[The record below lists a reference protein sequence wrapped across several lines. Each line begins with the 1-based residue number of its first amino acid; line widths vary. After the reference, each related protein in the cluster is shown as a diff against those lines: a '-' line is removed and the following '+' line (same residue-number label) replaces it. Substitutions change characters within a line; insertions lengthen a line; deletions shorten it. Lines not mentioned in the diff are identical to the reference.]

1 MSRQNLRIGAYILAA
16 LWAIYVL
23 IPPVQRAVS
32 SAYEW
37 LATGLHHGF
46 PGLRWLGYR
55 DLADGISPFLI
66 WMSANRGT
74 FAAILILLL
83 LALFVW
89 SIFVGLRQSR
99 IREKD
104 EVFGDPERTK
114 GGWYWMVCGLASLAL
129 VWFYFSWG
137 AARAFFPHS
146 ANEICQVATLTTA
159 ARPIVGALPPRY
171 YVGTEVLVSTHNEI
185 AEIRGLMGQI
195 DLSEAHTE
203 AINGLITEINGL
215 MAEMSDP
222 MGLAPEISTSISTVA
237 SGLSLAADQL
247 RTGSHPGQV
256 DEATLG
262 ANQSQAPWGIAA
274 EATKEIPFA
283 PTSARGSLFVAVAGD
298 VENVTKEFQSIRNL
312 NPAREERIDTLKD
325 DIRDLKADFGEID
338 DRSSALRTRIIRK
351 LEGRSRAL
359 ARGTIFPPDALEP
372 IRTSLGEMQSAA
384 ARAQGGLWYVDA
396 FMLPTGTI
404 ERTSSVCT
412 EFGSGR
418 WLPKPLDVVARF
430 GEMANIHLNADA
442 KTLNAQTGEPVRP
455 GGVKGVR
462 LLWVKWLP
470 VSDVTSVLIPNGLV
484 DALPGSYPTHQ
495 PDGTFKHNYKSRLLA
510 LANGDVNLG
519 YVPMLDGHVWDS
531 LFRVLVAM
539 GLGIFIGVPL
549 GIMMGA
555 SRFFKSYFDPLIEL
569 YRPIP
574 PLAWAPLILTAI
586 GLGDAGK
593 ITLLFMVAL
602 AIMII
607 SARTGAISTQLSKIR
622 ASHSLG
628 AAPRQI
634 LRQVILPNA
643 LPEILTGIRIA
654 IGICWGTLVAAELLA
669 GETGIGFVENVASKT
684 QDYTT
689 IWVTILIMGMLGFAL
704 DLLMRWVIARTIP
717 WKGKG

>member
-1 MSRQNLRIGAYILAA
+1 MRRQKRRLGAYILAT
-16 LWAIYVL
+16 LWAVYVL
-23 IPPVQRAVS
+23 IPPLQRTVS
-32 SAYEW
+32 SVYDNLASSLHW
-37 LATGLHHGF
+37 LY
-46 PGLRWLGYR
+46 RGY
-55 DLADGISPFLI
+55 ADGISPFLI
-66 WMSANRGT
+66 WMSANRGG
-74 FAAILILLL
+74 FAAIVILILLAL
-83 LALFVW
+83 LVW
-89 SIFVGLRQSR
+89 SIVVGLRQSR
-99 IREKD
+99 IRDKD

-129 VWFYFSWG
+129 IWFYFSWG

-159 ARPIVGALPPRY
+159 TRPIVGALPPRY
-171 YVGTEVLVSTHNEI
+171 YVGTEVLIATHKEI
-185 AEIRGLMGQI
+185 AEIRDLMAQV
-195 DLSEAHTE
+195 DLTQTQVAEIESL
-203 AINGLITEINGL
+203 INEINYL

-222 MGLAPEISTSISTVA
+222 AGLTPKTSAQIVSVA
-237 SGLSLAADQL
+237 EALDLAARQL
-247 RTGSHPGQV
+247 RAGAHPAQAN
-256 DEATLG
+256 EATLL
-262 ANQSQAPWGIAA
+262 ANRSQPAWGIAA
-274 EATKEIPFA
+274 EATKEVPFA
-283 PTSARGSLFVAVAGD
+283 PMSARGALFVAVAGD
-298 VENVTKEFQSIRNL
+298 VANITNDFQAIRNI
-312 NPAREERIDTLKD
+312 NPDRQTRIDGLKQG
-325 DIRDLKADFGEID
+325 IRDLKAEFAGTD
-338 DRSSALRTRIIRK
+338 DRSTALRTRIIRK

-359 ARGTIFPPDALEP
+359 ARGTLFPPNALAP
-372 IRTSLGEMQSAA
+372 IQMSLRGLQAA
-384 ARAQGGLWYVDA
+384 STQAQGGLWYVDTLL
-396 FMLPTGTI
+396 LPTDTI
-404 ERTSSVCT
+404 ERTSNVCT

-418 WLPKPLDVVARF
+418 WLPKPMDVIARF
-430 GEMANIHLNADA
+430 GEMANIHLNSDA
-442 KTLNAQTGEPVRP
+442 KSLNTQTGEPLRP

-470 VSDVTSVLIPNGLV
+470 ISDISSVLIPNGLV
-484 DALPGSYPTHQ
+484 DMLPGSYPTHQ
-495 PDGTFKHNYKSRLLA
+495 PDGTFRHNYKSRLLA
-510 LANGDVNLG
+510 FANGDVNLG
-519 YVPMLDGHVWDS
+519 YIPMLDGHVWDS

-539 GLGIFIGVPL
+539 GLGIFVGVPL

-654 IGICWGTLVAAELLA
+654 IGVCWGTLVAAELLA

-704 DLLMRWVIARTIP
+704 DLFMRWVIARTIP

>member
-1 MSRQNLRIGAYILAA
+1 MRHQKRRLGAYILATF
-16 LWAIYVL
+16 WAVYVL
-23 IPPVQRAVS
+23 IPPLQRTVS
-32 SAYEW
+32 SVYDNLASSLHW
-37 LATGLHHGF
+37 LY
-46 PGLRWLGYR
+46 RGY
-55 DLADGISPFLI
+55 ADGISPFLI
-66 WMSANRGT
+66 WMSANRGG
-74 FAAILILLL
+74 FAAIVILILIALL
-83 LALFVW
+83 VW
-89 SIFVGLRQSR
+89 SIVVGLRQSR
-99 IREKD
+99 IRDKD

-129 VWFYFSWG
+129 IWFYFSWG

-159 ARPIVGALPPRY
+159 TRPIVGALPPRY
-171 YVGTEVLVSTHNEI
+171 YVGTEVLIATHKEI
-185 AEIRGLMGQI
+185 AEIRGLMAQV
-195 DLSEAHTE
+195 DLTQTQVAEIESL
-203 AINGLITEINGL
+203 INEINYL

-222 MGLAPEISTSISTVA
+222 AGLTPKTSAQIVSVA
-237 SGLSLAADQL
+237 EALDLAARQL
-247 RTGSHPGQV
+247 RAGVHPAQAN
-256 DEATLG
+256 EATLL
-262 ANQSQAPWGIAA
+262 ANRSQPAWGIAA
-274 EATKEIPFA
+274 EATKEVPFA
-283 PTSARGSLFVAVAGD
+283 PMSARGALFVAVAGD
-298 VENVTKEFQSIRNL
+298 VANVTNDFQAIRNINL
-312 NPAREERIDTLKD
+312 DRQTRIDGLKQG
-325 DIRDLKADFGEID
+325 IRDLKAEFAGTD
-338 DRSSALRTRIIRK
+338 DRSTALRTRIIRK

-359 ARGTIFPPDALEP
+359 ARGTLFPPNALAP
-372 IRTSLGEMQSAA
+372 IQMSLDGLQAA
-384 ARAQGGLWYVDA
+384 STQAQGGLWYVDA
-396 FMLPTGTI
+396 LLLPTDTI
-404 ERTSSVCT
+404 ERTSNVCT

-418 WLPKPLDVVARF
+418 WLPKPMDVIARF
-430 GEMANIHLNADA
+430 GEMANIHLNSDA
-442 KTLNAQTGEPVRP
+442 KSLNTQTGEPLRP

-470 VSDVTSVLIPNGLV
+470 ISDISSVLIPNGLV
-484 DALPGSYPTHQ
+484 DMLPGSYPTHQ
-495 PDGTFKHNYKSRLLA
+495 SDGTFQHNYKSRLLA
-510 LANGDVNLG
+510 FANGDVNLG
-519 YVPMLDGHVWDS
+519 YIPMLDGHVWDS

-539 GLGIFIGVPL
+539 GLGIFVGVPL

-654 IGICWGTLVAAELLA
+654 IGVCWGTLVAAELLA

-704 DLLMRWVIARTIP
+704 DLFMRWVIARTIP

>member
-1 MSRQNLRIGAYILAA
+1 MTRQNLFYTLYALAA
-16 LWAIYVL
+16 IWLLYIFIPPLQQAVSAGYEFAASGLHSLYRGYADSLNPLLLWA
-23 IPPVQRAVS
+23 
-32 SAYEW
+32 SAS
-37 LATGLHHGF
+37 
-46 PGLRWLGYR
+46 R
-55 DLADGISPFLI
+55 
-66 WMSANRGT
+66 RG
-74 FAAILILLL
+74 FAAVFILILLGL
-83 LALFVW
+83 LIW
-89 SIFVGLRQSR
+89 SIMVGLRQSR

-114 GGWYWMVCGLASLAL
+114 GGWYWMICGLSSLAL

-137 AARAFFPHS
+137 AARAFFPNA
-146 ANEICQVATLTTA
+146 ANEICQVATLNTA
-159 ARPIVGALPPRY
+159 MRPIMGALPPRY
-171 YVGTEVLVSTHNEI
+171 FLGTEVILATEHEI
-185 AEIRGLMGQI
+185 AEIRNLMGRAGF
-195 DLSEAHTE
+195 DADEVREVENVLAEFEA
-203 AINGLITEINGL
+203 L
-215 MAEMSDP
+215 MAELSDP
-222 MGLAPEISTSISTVA
+222 IGISPQTVSEINTVA
-237 SGLSLAADQL
+237 TGLTLAANRL
-247 RTGSHPGQV
+247 RQGAHPGQV
-256 DEATLG
+256 GGDILR
-262 ANQSQAPWGIAA
+262 ANRDGQAPWGIAE
-274 EATKEIPFA
+274 EATREIPFA
-283 PTSARGSLFVAVAGD
+283 PVSARGALFVAVAHD
-298 VENVTKEFQSIRNL
+298 VEALARDFQAIKNLNPDRIARIEALKTSIRNL
-312 NPAREERIDTLKD
+312 KTNYSQYD
-325 DIRDLKADFGEID
+325 DA
-338 DRSSALRTRIIRK
+338 SSALRTRIIRK

-359 ARGTIFPPDALEP
+359 ARGKIFPPAALNDV
-372 IRTSLGEMQSAA
+372 RSSLASVARASAQ
-384 ARAQGGLWYVDA
+384 AQGGLWYVDA
-396 FMLPTGTI
+396 LMLPTDTI
-404 ERTSSVCT
+404 ERTSTVCT

-430 GEMANIHLNADA
+430 GEMANIHLNSDA
-442 KTLNAQTGEPVRP
+442 KALNAQTGQPIRP

-470 VSDVTSVLIPNGLV
+470 VADIVGQIIPDGLV
-484 DALPGSYPTHQ
+484 DLVPGSYPRHQ
-495 PDGTFKHNYKSRLLA
+495 ADGTFQHNLKSRLLA
-510 LANGDVNLG
+510 FAQGEVNMG

-539 GLGIFIGVPL
+539 GLGILVGVPL

-628 AAPRQI
+628 ATPRQI

-643 LPEILTGIRIA
+643 MPEILTGIRIA
-654 IGICWGTLVAAELLA
+654 IGVCWGTLVAAELLA

-704 DLLMRWVIARTIP
+704 DLLMRWVIDRTIP
-717 WKGKG
+717 WRGKG